1 MKPFITTFILAAAMT
16 TAAQTPQVT
25 GVTAIPNAPEKIE
38 KIVPSPDDVTAV
50 AECIYRYDLL
60 NGDKRSTGA
69 AMLQIAPTVARF
81 IDYTSFATDSLRHS
95 GDTDREELNKF
106 LSRELR
112 NECFIDQTVLQG
124 FPSGKMTVISPVAP
138 NLYTYTET
146 AYPLPWA
153 LSEEIDTI
161 AGYECHKATA
171 AYGGRGWT
179 AWYTTEV
186 PVPFGPW
193 KLTGLPGLVVKATSD
208 DGVHSFIL
216 TTLRQGSSVIPTS
229 VPRTAIKTSRDKFV
243 KMKNEFEKDPWNNIL
258 PESITNI
265 TVLDTQ
271 GGKPQILINDNPF
284 HPYPDGYVPFEL
296 E

>member
-1 MKPFITTFILAAAMT
+1 MKPFITTIILMLAMT
-16 TAAQTPQVT
+16 ATAQTPQIN
-25 GVTAIPNAPEKIE
+25 GVTAMPKTPEKVG
-38 KIVPSPDDVTAV
+38 KIASSPDDVTAV

-60 NGDKRSTGA
+60 NGDKQSTGA
-69 AMLQIAPTVARF
+69 AMLQIAPGVARF
-81 IDYTSFATDSLRHS
+81 IDYTSFATDSLRRS
-95 GDTDREELNKF
+95 GDPDREQLNKF

-112 NECFIDQTVLQG
+112 NECFVDQTVLQG
-124 FPSGKMTVISPVAP
+124 FPSGKMTVISPLAP

-153 LSEEIDTI
+153 LSEETDTI

-171 AYGGRGWT
+171 TYGGRDWT

-216 TTLRQGSSVIPTS
+216 TTLRQGSSVIPAS
-229 VPRTAIKTSRDKFV
+229 VPRTAVKTSREKFV
-243 KMKNEFEKDPWNNIL
+243 KQKNEFEKDPWNNIL
-258 PESITNI
+258 PESITSI
-265 TVLDTQ
+265 TVLDKQ
-271 GGKPQILINDNPF
+271 GGKPLMLINDNPF